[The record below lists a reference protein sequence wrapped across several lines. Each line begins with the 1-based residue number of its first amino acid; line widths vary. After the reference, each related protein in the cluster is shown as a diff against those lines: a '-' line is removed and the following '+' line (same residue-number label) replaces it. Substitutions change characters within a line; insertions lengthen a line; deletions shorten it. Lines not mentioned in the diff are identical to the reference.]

1 MIARRNTQVIEVS
14 SDFQLA
20 QLTERLPLKRAAS
33 GNPHTAR
40 EPLGVFIPIR
50 YNHSNAIRY

>member
-14 SDFQLA
+14 GDFQLA
-20 QLTERLPLKRAAS
+20 QLTECLPLKRAVS
-33 GNPHTAR
+33 GNPYTAR
-40 EPLGVFIPIR
+40 EPLGVFISVR